1 MKKFRLLNWVLV
13 ALAAFYFTSC
23 GNEPLVGEFIQPD
36 DPTVIENGQFKAQI
50 DGVEFIAT
58 VVNATLTP
66 EDLLVISGV
75 IEATGETIMLT
86 ADDAGVGSFNLVTAI
101 GNVNGAQYYPPGSTT
116 NPYTSA
122 AVLDGSGQLSLTEF
136 NTADMTITGSFS
148 FVGKRIQ
155 LDSNGDPVLDGNGDP
170 NVQDIT
176 VTPGGFN
183 KISYVLDDTG
193 GTGGGGAGGDPVD
206 EFTALI
212 DDVEF
217 FEDTI
222 TTTVT
227 TIGSIEML
235 KIVAQTSTNSLIRI
249 DVPLFTGIGTFPM
262 ESISDG
268 TKIVA
273 LYNSNTG
280 GENLT
285 SNPGSITI
293 TELDTEE
300 GIIIATFEFSGTDP
314 LGGDPTVVAVT
325 SGEMTIYFDGIPG
338 SGPKP
343 FTAEVDSIL
352 YEPDPTDIDI
362 NIGLQAGVERV
373 TLSTTLGGQ
382 SMSLTF
388 PKNIVVGSY
397 DMSTSLVNPENVVA
411 IYNPVI
417 GSNPNFVS
425 SPGMLIIESYDT
437 MTGKIMGTFS
447 YTGIDRSGGDPTTY
461 DVANGSFKV
470 IIE

>member
-1 MKKFRLLNWVLV
+1 MLV
-13 ALAAFYFTSC
+13 ALTTFYFTSC
-23 GNEPLVGEFIQPD
+23 SNEPLVGEFILPD
-36 DPTVIENGQFKAQI
+36 DPTAIEIGQFKAQI

-58 VVNATLTP
+58 VINATLTP
-66 EDLLVISGV
+66 ENILVISGV
-75 IEATGETIMLT
+75 IEATGETITLRVI
-86 ADDAGVGSFNLVTAI
+86 DAAVGSFNLITDI
-101 GNVNGAQYYPPGSTT
+101 GNENGAQYYPPGATT

-122 AVLDGSGQLSLTEF
+122 AELAGSGQLSLTEF
-136 NTADMTITGSFS
+136 NTADLTITGSFS

-155 LDSNGDPVLDGNGDP
+155 LDLNGDPVLDGNGDP
-170 NVQDIT
+170 NVQDVS
-176 VTPGGFN
+176 VTLGAFN
-183 KISYVLDDTG
+183 KISYVLGDDNS
-193 GTGGGGAGGDPVD
+193 GGGGPGDPVN

-212 DDVEF
+212 EGIEF

-222 TTTVT
+222 TSTVR
-227 TIGSIEML
+227 TIGGVEML

-249 DVPLFTGIGTFPM
+249 DLPLFTGTGTFPM

-268 TKIVA
+268 TKIIA
-273 LYNSNTG
+273 LYNANTG

-285 SNPGSITI
+285 SNPGMITI

-300 GIIIATFEFSGTDP
+300 GVIVATFEFTGTDP

-325 SGEMTIYFDGIPG
+325 SGAMTIYFEGIPG

-343 FTAEVDSIL
+343 FTAEVDSML
-352 YEPDPTDIDI
+352 YEPDPTDV
-362 NIGLQAGVERV
+362 GVTTTLLAGVERV
-373 TLSTTLGGQ
+373 TIATTFGGQ

-388 PKNIVVGSY
+388 PKNIIVGSY
-397 DMSTSLVNPENVVA
+397 DMSTSLVNPENTVA
-411 IYNPVI
+411 IYNPMT
-417 GSNPNFVS
+417 GGNPSFVS
-425 SPGMLIIESYDT
+425 SPGVLTIESYDT

-447 YTGIDRSGGDPTTY
+447 FTAIDRSGGDPTTY